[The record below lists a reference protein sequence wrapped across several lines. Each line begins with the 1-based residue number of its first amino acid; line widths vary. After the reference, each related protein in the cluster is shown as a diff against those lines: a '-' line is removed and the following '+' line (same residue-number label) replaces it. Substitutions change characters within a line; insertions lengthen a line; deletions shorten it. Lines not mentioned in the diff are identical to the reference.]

1 MVLYVPSSAHHSDDA
16 SALRSEGTDPYC
28 FCGLWFRCGGRGS
41 ETERE
46 RGREG
51 ERERDLNA
59 GPQRIRQPDRVDLE

>member
-28 FCGLWFRCGGRGS
+28 FCGLWFRCGGRG
-41 ETERE
+41 
-46 RGREG
+46 GEG